1 MGKYEE
7 SIADFLHSL
16 ALDPD
21 NPITYSN
28 IGLVYRKMERFSEA
42 IEYFS
47 KEIEL
52 NSVGSK
58 SYPYRAYCYVRI
70 GLFHEAIQDYTM
82 ALKSDSK
89 NLQYLHNRGVC
100 F

>member
-1 MGKYEE
+1 
-7 SIADFLHSL
+7 
-16 ALDPD
+16 
-21 NPITYSN
+21 
-28 IGLVYRKMERFSEA
+28 MEKFYEA

-52 NSVGSK
+52 NGANSK
-58 SYPYRAYCYVRI
+58 SYPYRAYCYVRM
-70 GLFHEAIQDYTM
+70 GQFHEAIADYSM
-82 ALKSDSK
+82 ALKSDPK